1 MRILIIA
8 AITAGLALLAG
19 CGQQPVRVQL
29 EVVAQGA
36 GGGPVPGAE
45 VVVGGRPVGATDG
58 EGRLVLEERRLPGEE
73 VAVVVRAPRP
83 SSSTWEGRFVVR
95 RTQGGAPD
103 VVALV
108 ARLEAPSA
116 GTRVAAK
123 AKREPQREPGVDAAG
138 PAPQA
143 KPGGAAEAAG
153 PTAAAGTKAETDAK
167 GRSAA
172 EPAATG
178 RPARRPAA
186 AARADAGAGDGAGP
200 NTKPAAGGG
209 FTVRAL
215 TEEYGTR
222 RGVAGIQ
229 VYVDGQ
235 RVATTDREGIARIA
249 LPAGGRPVRL
259 TLASDDY
266 LPTRWSTD
274 VGPGARRRGELR
286 RFFYPVTPPQI
297 RVGLVGYRAS
307 VGVGPDLA
315 DAIDRLD
322 ESLADHLFDRPA
334 FVPVADLGRKL
345 DFLKLTVD
353 ALTQRGWEQTP
364 LRSQLD
370 LLVVGSVAGE
380 TTPDAPLTIE
390 TRVYTASGRLLLAHV
405 KAAKDLK
412 RPRDLTRELADEIVA
427 RFPFEGTVLEAL
439 PDGRLRINLGSG
451 GGRGIEAGTPF
462 HLFIAEADAEGRVTG
477 RREVGVG
484 TVTRVEP
491 LVAEIKPESLAPGVV
506 LGVGDRVVRALVDD
520 PTVGATGAVALRVRS
535 EGRGEPVAAANVY
548 LDGAWVGTTDRDGR
562 LEVPVRPRRRYDLLV
577 FKHGFQQARET
588 VSFPQAAGERIVTLV
603 PAEARFT
610 VESVPSGALVTVD
623 GEEVGR
629 TPIAEPVAV
638 RLGFRRV
645 RIDAG
650 GDWRAYERV
659 VEFAGPELALTG
671 PNRIVLEKDWL
682 AIGERL
688 LAEGR
693 PTEAMEAL
701 AKAGPGHPDYSA
713 ARHRLGQLY
722 LDEKKDPEA
731 AIREFERVLAVPEN
745 REVVRK
751 RFAVVYT
758 NLGHAYYA
766 LGVAIQRKDPE
777 GAARAYRKALEA
789 LGIARQNSRF
799 FPGSSY
805 DEALHDTYY
814 YTALAQHRLADL
826 SRSPEAFRR
835 ADLAWR
841 DYFDFFPKRLE
852 GNPAFERTRQGAE
865 QFWAEARRKAS

>member
-1 MRILIIA
+1 MRILIA
-8 AITAGLALLAG
+8 AFTAGLVLLAG
-19 CGQQPVRVQL
+19 CGQQPVTVQL
-29 EVVAQGA
+29 EVLAQGS
-36 GGGPVPGAE
+36 GGGPVSGAE
-45 VVVGGRPVGATDG
+45 VVVGGRPVGATDDQ
-58 EGRLVLEERRLPGEE
+58 GRLVLEERRLPGEE
-73 VAVVVRAPRP
+73 VAVVVKAPRP
-83 SSSTWEGRFVVR
+83 SSSTWEGSFVVR
-95 RTQGGAPD
+95 RKEGGAPD

-108 ARLEAPSA
+108 AHLDAPSGKPRA
-116 GTRVAAK
+116 VAK
-123 AKREPQREPGVDAAG
+123 TKREPQEEPAV
-138 PAPQA
+138 AP
-143 KPGGAAEAAG
+143 GSRG
-153 PTAAAGTKAETDAK
+153 
-167 GRSAA
+167 AA
-172 EPAATG
+172 EPAV
-178 RPARRPAA
+178 PASP
-186 AARADAGAGDGAGP
+186 DAGAAPTAEAKGPAPAGAKTRPEAKAGA
-200 NTKPAAGGG
+200 KPAADGR

-215 TEEYGTR
+215 TEEYGTQ
-222 RGVAGIQ
+222 RGIAGIQ
-229 VYVDGQ
+229 VYVNDQ
-235 RVATTDREGIARIA
+235 RAATTDREGIARVA
-249 LPAGGRPVRL
+249 LPAAGGRPVRI

-266 LPTRWSTD
+266 LPARWSAEI
-274 VGPGARRRGELR
+274 GPAVRQRGELR

-297 RVGLVGYRAS
+297 QVGLVGYSAS
-307 VGVGPDLA
+307 AGIGPDLA
-315 DAIDRLD
+315 DAIDRLN
-322 ESLADHLFDRPA
+322 ESLADHLFDRQA
-334 FVPVADLGRKL
+334 FVPVADIKRKL
-345 DFLKLTVD
+345 DFLNLTVD
-353 ALTQRGWEQTP
+353 ELTQRGWERTP

-370 LLVVGSVAGE
+370 LLVVGSVASG
-380 TTPDAPLTIE
+380 TKPDAPLTIE
-390 TRVYTASGRLLLAHV
+390 TRVYAANGRLLLAHV
-405 KAAKDLK
+405 KETRDLR
-412 RPRDLTRELADEIVA
+412 RPRDLTRELAEEIVA
-427 RFPFEGTVLEAL
+427 RFPFEGTILETLA
-439 PDGRLRINLGSG
+439 DGRFRINLGSG
-451 GGRGIEAGTPF
+451 GGRAIEAGTTF
-462 HLFIAEADAEGRVTG
+462 HLFASEVDAEGRVTG
-477 RREVGVG
+477 RREVGLG

-491 LVAEIKPESLAPGVV
+491 LVADLKPESLAPDAAV
-506 LGVGDRVVRALVDD
+506 GVGDRVVRALIDD
-520 PTVGATGAVALRVRS
+520 PTAGATGVVALQVRA

-562 LEVPVRPRRRYDLLV
+562 LEVPIRPRRRYDLLV
-577 FKHGFQQARET
+577 FKHGFQQAREA
-588 VSFPQAAGERIVTLV
+588 VSFPQARGDRTIALV
-603 PAEARFT
+603 PAQTRFT
-610 VESVPSGALVTVD
+610 VESTPPGALVTVD

-629 TPIAEPVAV
+629 TPITEPVAV

-650 GDWRAYERV
+650 GDWRAYERII
-659 VEFAGPELALTG
+659 EFSGSELALTG
-671 PNRIVLEKDWL
+671 PDRIVLEKDWL

-722 LDEKKDPEA
+722 LDEKKDPEG
-731 AIREFERVLAVPEN
+731 AIREFERVLALPEN

-789 LGIARQNSRF
+789 LVVARQNSRF
-799 FPGSSY
+799 FPGTSY

-865 QFWAEARRKAS
+865 QFWAEARRRAS